1 MPNRYKAD
9 LGDARMK
16 LAEMLTCRE
25 TVEFQIAK
33 QREKVAALAVLAGE
47 SEDTFEK
54 MAMGLT
60 AACRAAFRAAGQ
72 RGLMPTELRDAVKKL
87 GFPIETYS
95 NPMAS
100 LHAVIRRLAEKGEIR
115 TSIRDMHDGVEKS
128 VYQWTLFSWGSPSSL
143 RNMLEDFERDKAA
156 RRKK

>member
-1 MPNRYKAD
+1 
-9 LGDARMK
+9 MK
-16 LAEMLTCRE
+16 LAEMLTYRE
-25 TVEFQIAK
+25 AVEFQIAK

-47 SEDTFEK
+47 SEEDSFEK
-54 MAMGLT
+54 MAIGLT

-100 LHAVIRRLAEKGEIR
+100 LHAVIGRLAEKGEIR
-115 TSIRDMHDGVEKS
+115 TSVRDTHDRVEKS
-128 VYQWTLFSWGSPSSL
+128 LYQWVLPCWGAPCSL